1 VRQTRSATNGK
12 MKNCVATM
20 VYHLFIL
27 MPFNFFYFNGYVEQ
41 HYGIHKTIIHKLV
54 YQEITTHTNTH
65 THTHLQDAYYSVFLP
80 ISQNYFFV
88 GEHIKTGKP

>member
-1 VRQTRSATNGK
+1 MRQTRSATNGK

-27 MPFNFFYFNGYVEQ
+27 MPFSFLNFNGYVEQ

-54 YQEITTHTNTH
+54 YTHICKIKMH
-65 THTHLQDAYYSVFLP
+65 VIVFSFQGHKIIFLL
-80 ISQNYFFV
+80 V
-88 GEHIKTGKP
+88 GIKKTGKP

>member
-1 VRQTRSATNGK
+1 MRQTRSATNGK

-27 MPFNFFYFNGYVEQ
+27 MPFSFFTFNGYVEQ

-54 YQEITTHTNTH
+54 YQEITTHKHTH
-65 THTHLQDAYYSVFLP
+65 THTHTFARLGCML
-80 ISQNYFFV
+80 
-88 GEHIKTGKP
+88 